1 MQLFKRLC
9 VEAIFSLNKS
19 FSQTLFYRLQDLK
32 VLNKLRMYIEKTE
45 ISITNQLTT
54 EETHN
59 DYFLAYLSR
68 QLSILGRR
76 EVHNGR
82 AHFGIFGDGKEIVQL
97 AMAKTFQK
105 GDWRSGYYRD
115 QTFMLAL
122 GLLQPEEFFAMI
134 YGETDDA
141 MNPSTGGRNFNNHFT
156 TSNLD
161 ENGEIKNLAE
171 KYNSAADISSTG
183 GQMPRLLGLA
193 QASKIVRK
201 NPEIKKHLNNNITGN
216 EVAFGTIGDA
226 STSEGLFFETI
237 NAAGVMQAPMAV
249 TVYDD
254 GYGISVPVDLQTTKA
269 SISEALKG
277 FSKEKNT
284 NGIEIYTCKGWDY
297 PELVKT
303 FREGIAKCRKEQIP
317 VLFHIQELTQPQGHS
332 TSGSHERYKSTE
344 RLDWENE
351 FDGLT
356 QFKKWLLE
364 TGKADMETLTQ
375 IENKAEKRAK
385 EARKNA
391 WKNYSGGFETEVKHL
406 ENILEKI
413 KRTTK
418 GELDKI
424 NELKEIKQRIF
435 PTRRKYLSFAKRL
448 YFSIHPKTNL
458 EKEKQELNKWISGFE
473 QKSRNFYSKQLYR
486 EGKDSALKVKPI
498 PARYNT
504 ESIEI
509 NGSEILSRNFDVL
522 FTKYPNLVTFGQ
534 DTGKL
539 GDVNQGMKGMQEK
552 YGAHRV
558 SDAGIREATIIGQG
572 IGMALRGFRPI
583 AEIQY
588 LDYLIYAHSTL
599 SDDLA
604 SMQYRT
610 KGKQMA
616 PVIVRT
622 RGHQLQGM
630 WHAGSPMQMIL
641 GSLRGMHLC
650 VPRNMTQAAGFYNT
664 LLEASEPALVIEPL
678 KGYNV
683 KEKLPENMGEFKIP
697 LGVPEVVRE
706 GSDIT
711 FVTYAWNVHHAVKAA
726 RLLENYGISA
736 EVIDVRT
743 LLPFDVNHVILES
756 VKKTNKVLFIDE
768 DVPGGATAFMMQ
780 KVLEEQKA
788 FDYLDASPRTLPAR
802 EHRPAYGIDGEYF
815 SKPNVEHIFETVW
828 EMMRETDVK
837 QYPELKFL

>member
-1 MQLFKRLC
+1 
-9 VEAIFSLNKS
+9 
-19 FSQTLFYRLQDLK
+19 
-32 VLNKLRMYIEKTE
+32 MYLEKPE
-45 ISITNQLTT
+45 ISTTNQLKTK
-54 EETHN
+54 EVLN
-59 DYFLAYLSR
+59 DYYLAFLSR

-82 AHFGIFGDGKEIVQL
+82 AHFGIFGDGKEIAQL
-97 AMAKTFQK
+97 ALAKTFQK

-115 QTFMLAL
+115 QTLMLAL

-134 YGETDDA
+134 YGETDDEL
-141 MNPSTGGRNFNNHFT
+141 NPSTGGRNFNNHFT

-161 ENGEIKNLAE
+161 ENGEIKNLAQ
-171 KYNSAADISSTG
+171 KFNSVADISSTG

-193 QASKIVRK
+193 QASKIVRE
-201 NPEIKKHLNNNITGN
+201 NPELKKHLNNNISGN

-237 NAAGVMQAPMAV
+237 NAAGVMQVPMAV
-249 TVYDD
+249 AVYDD
-254 GYGISVPVDLQTTKA
+254 GYGISVPVELQTTKG

-277 FSKEKNT
+277 FQKEKNT

-297 PELVKT
+297 PALVKT
-303 FREGIAKCRKEQIP
+303 IKEGVSKCRKTHTP

-332 TSGSHERYKSTE
+332 TSGSQERYKTKE
-344 RLDWENE
+344 RLDWEKE
-351 FDGLT
+351 FDGLN

-375 IENKAEKRAK
+375 IENKAIKRAK
-385 EARKNA
+385 EARENA
-391 WKNYSGGFETEVKHL
+391 WKNFAGSFENEVGELKT
-406 ENILEKI
+406 IIEKI
-413 KRTTK
+413 KNISDREIDKT
-418 GELDKI
+418 GEL
-424 NELKEIKQRIF
+424 EEIKERIF

-448 YFSIHPKTNL
+448 YFSLHTASKYQ
-458 EKEKQELNKWISGFE
+458 KEKQELKNWISAFE
-473 QKSRNFYSKQLYR
+473 QKSRRFYNKQLYR
-486 EGKDSALKVKPI
+486 SGKDSALEVKPV
-498 PARYNT
+498 ATRYNN

-522 FTKYPNLVTFGQ
+522 FRKFPNLVTFGQ

-552 YGAHRV
+552 YGMHRV

-630 WHAGSPMQMIL
+630 WHAGSPMQMLL

-650 VPRNMTQAAGFYNT
+650 VPRNMTQAAGMYNT
-664 LLEASEPALVIEPL
+664 LMEASEPAVVIEPL

-683 KEKLPENMGEFKIP
+683 KEKLPENIGEFKVP
-697 LGVPEVVRE
+697 LGIPEIVKE
-706 GSDIT
+706 GTDIT

-726 RLLENYGISA
+726 GLLESYGISA

-743 LLPFDVNHVILES
+743 LLPFDVNHTILES

-768 DVPGGATAFMMQ
+768 DVPGGATAYMLQ
-780 KVLEEQKA
+780 KVLEEQNA
-788 FDYLDASPRTLPAR
+788 FDYLNASPRTLPAK

-815 SKPNVEHIFETVW
+815 SKPNVELIFETVW
-828 EMMRETDVK
+828 EMMRDTDVK
-837 QYPELKFL
+837 KYPELKF

>member
-1 MQLFKRLC
+1 M
-9 VEAIFSLNKS
+9 
-19 FSQTLFYRLQDLK
+19 
-32 VLNKLRMYIEKTE
+32 
-45 ISITNQLTT
+45 TT
-54 EETHN
+54 ENFLN
-59 DYFLAYLSR
+59 DYYLAFLSR
-68 QLSILGRR
+68 QLSLLGRR

-97 AMAKTFQK
+97 ALAKTFRK

-115 QTFMLAL
+115 QTFMMAL

-134 YGETDDA
+134 YGDTDELR
-141 MNPSTGGRNFNNHFT
+141 NPSTGGRNFNNHFT
-156 TSNLD
+156 TSNVN
-161 ENGEIKNLAE
+161 EEGEIKNLSE

-193 QASKIVRK
+193 QASKIVRE
-201 NPEIKKHLNNNITGN
+201 NPELKKYLNNNVTGN

-237 NAAGVMQAPMAV
+237 NAGAVMQVPLAV
-249 TVYDD
+249 VVYDD
-254 GYGISVPVDLQTTKA
+254 GYGISVPVEQQTAKA

-277 FSKEKNT
+277 FQKEKDT
-284 NGIEIYTCKGWDY
+284 NGIEIITCKGWDY
-297 PELVKT
+297 PELIKT
-303 FREGIAKCRKEQIP
+303 FAQGISDCRKNHTP
-317 VLFHIQELTQPQGHS
+317 VLFHVQELTQPQGHS
-332 TSGSHERYKSTE
+332 TSGSHERYKTRE
-344 RLDWENE
+344 RLAWEE
-351 FDGLT
+351 KYDGLT

-364 TGKADMETLTQ
+364 TGRADIETIVQ
-375 IENKAEKRAK
+375 IENKATKRAR
-385 EARKNA
+385 EAKKNA
-391 WKNYSGGFETEVKHL
+391 WNNFTGSFHQEVKDL
-406 ENILEKI
+406 ENIIENIGDASAEKI
-413 KRTTK
+413 NKK
-418 GELDKI
+418 DELQ
-424 NELKEIKQRIF
+424 EIKQRIF

-448 YFSIHPKTNL
+448 YFELHETHGNGSGI
-458 EKEKQELNKWISGFE
+458 KELKNWISDFE
-473 QKSRNFYSKQLYR
+473 RKSRNAYSKQLYR
-486 EGKDSALKVKPI
+486 EGAGSVLNVKPQ
-498 PARYNT
+498 PVVYKETAD
-504 ESIEI
+504 EV

-522 FTKYPNLVTFGQ
+522 FSKYPNLVTFGQ
-534 DTGKL
+534 DTGRL

-552 YGAHRV
+552 YGEHRV

-610 KGKQMA
+610 LGKQIA

-650 VPRNMTQAAGFYNT
+650 MPRNMTEAAGMYNT
-664 LLEASEPALVIEPL
+664 LLEANEPALVVEPL
-678 KGYNV
+678 KGYNI
-683 KEKLPENMGEFKIP
+683 KEKLPENIGEFKVP
-697 LGVPEVVRE
+697 LGIPEIVKE
-706 GSDIT
+706 GDDIT

-726 RLLENYGISA
+726 NLLQTKGISA

-743 LLPFDVNHVILES
+743 LLPFDINHKILES
-756 VKKTNKVLFIDE
+756 VKKTGKILFIDE
-768 DVPGGATAFMMQ
+768 DFPGGATAYMMQ

-788 FDYLDASPRTLPAR
+788 FDYLDTAPRTAPAK

-815 SKPNVEHIFETVW
+815 SKPNVEFIYETVW
-828 EMMRETDVK
+828 EMMRDTNVK
-837 QYPELKFL
+837 GYSGLF

>member
-1 MQLFKRLC
+1 
-9 VEAIFSLNKS
+9 
-19 FSQTLFYRLQDLK
+19 
-32 VLNKLRMYIEKTE
+32 MYLEKPE
-45 ISITNQLTT
+45 ITTTNQLTT
-54 EETHN
+54 EEALD
-59 DYFLAYLSR
+59 DYYLAYLSR

-82 AHFGIFGDGKEIVQL
+82 AHFGIFGDGKEIAQL
-97 AMAKTFQK
+97 AMAKTFKK

-134 YGETDDA
+134 YGETDDEL
-141 MNPSTGGRNFNNHFT
+141 NPSTGGRNFNNHFT
-156 TSNLD
+156 TANLD
-161 ENGEIKNLAE
+161 ENGELKNLAE

-193 QASKIVRK
+193 QASKIVRE
-201 NPEIKKHLNNNITGN
+201 NPEMKKHLKNNVTGN

-237 NAAGVMQAPMAV
+237 NAAGVMQVPMAV
-249 TVYDD
+249 TIFDD
-254 GYGISVPVDLQTTKA
+254 GYGISVPVELQTTKA

-277 FSKEKNT
+277 FEKEKDT

-297 PELVKT
+297 PALVKT
-303 FREGIAKCRKEQIP
+303 FKEGITKCRKNHTP

-332 TSGSHERYKSTE
+332 TSGSHERYKSAE
-344 RLDWENE
+344 RLEWEKE

-364 TGKADMETLTQ
+364 TGKADIETLIQ
-375 IENKAEKRAK
+375 IENKAAKRAK
-385 EARKNA
+385 EARQNA
-391 WKNYSGGFETEVKHL
+391 WKNYTGGFSEEVKRL
-406 ENILEKI
+406 EIIIENI
-413 KRTTK
+413 KRSSNGNFDK
-418 GELDKI
+418 MGEL
-424 NELKEIKQRIF
+424 EEIKHRIF

-448 YFSIHPKTNL
+448 YFEIHNSTIH
-458 EKEKQELNKWISGFE
+458 EKVELKNWISEFE
-473 QKSRNFYSKQLYR
+473 IKSREFYNKQLYC
-486 EGKDSALKVKPI
+486 ENSGSALKVKPRS
-498 PARYNT
+498 AKYSA

-509 NGSEILSRNFDVL
+509 NGSEILSRNFDAL
-522 FTKYPNLVTFGQ
+522 FSKYPNLVTFGQ

-552 YGAHRV
+552 YGAHRI

-641 GSLRGMHLC
+641 GSLRGMFLC
-650 VPRNMTQAAGFYNT
+650 VPRNMTQAAGMYNT
-664 LLEASEPALVIEPL
+664 LMEASEPALVIEPL

-683 KEKLPENMGEFKIP
+683 KEKLPENIGEYKVA
-697 LGVPEVVRE
+697 LGVPEIVKE
-706 GSDIT
+706 GTDIT

-726 RLLENYGISA
+726 LLLENYGISA
-736 EVIDVRT
+736 EVIDVQT
-743 LLPFDVNHVILES
+743 LLPFDVNHTILES
-756 VKKTNKVLFIDE
+756 IKKTNKVLFIDE
-768 DVPGGATAFMMQ
+768 DVPGGATAYMMQ
-780 KVLEEQKA
+780 RVLEEQKA
-788 FDYLDASPRTLPAR
+788 FDYLDASPRTLPAK

-815 SKPNVEHIFETVW
+815 SKPNVELIFETVW
-828 EMMRETDVK
+828 EMMQETDVK
-837 QYPELKFL
+837 RFTELKFL